1 MLGSTQPFLIL
12 FFLMYVAIG
21 LLFARRTLRD
31 AADAPEA
38 RDELLRW
45 SLRRGDY
52 VDATTLFG
60 PPLIGFGLQVA
71 LVRHIEFAAAFSAL
85 GLGLFY
91 LLLARVLKARAGE
104 RALLLV
110 ETCLALGVVF
120 ASLAIPLGLD
130 ARWTA
135 AGWAVEGAG
144 IYWLGLR
151 QGRPLARAF
160 ALLLQVGA
168 ALAFVSGL
176 DFGYDSLLDGSPLG
190 VGC

>member
-1 MLGSTQPFLIL
+1 M
-12 FFLMYVAIG
+12 
-21 LLFARRTLRD
+21 
-31 AADAPEA
+31 
-38 RDELLRW
+38 
-45 SLRRGDY
+45 
-52 VDATTLFG
+52 FG

-71 LVRHIEFAAAFSAL
+71 LVRHIELAAAFSAL

-110 ETCLALGVVF
+110 ETCLSLGVVF
-120 ASLAIPLGLD
+120 AILAIPLGLD

-135 AGWAVEGAG
+135 AAWAVEGAG
-144 IYWLGLR
+144 IFWLGLR

-160 ALLLQVGA
+160 ALLLQVCA

-176 DFGYDSLLDGSPLG
+176 
-190 VGC
+190 